1 MTLQFTLLVEPKST
15 QHGARAGLRRGKIR
29 FYNDSEKTAYQ
40 TQIVLES
47 KHHAPPAPLEGPL
60 QVRYRFFFGRPK
72 SWKPPVKW
80 VHPHS
85 AMPYKVKP
93 DVVNLA
99 KGTEDA
105 LTKAGFWVDD
115 KQVVSLTIE
124 KWYVELDPPRIE
136 VTIETL

>member
-1 MTLQFTLLVEPKST
+1 
-15 QHGARAGLRRGKIR
+15 
-29 FYNDSEKTAYQ
+29 
-40 TQIVLES
+40 
-47 KHHAPPAPLEGPL
+47 
-60 QVRYRFFFGRPK
+60 
-72 SWKPPVKW
+72 
-80 VHPHS
+80 
-85 AMPYKVKP
+85 MPYKVKP